1 MADTYT
7 TNLNLTKPEPGAA
20 EDTWGISL
28 NADLDALDA
37 IFSTSGTQINLNPNQ
52 VNFADNKKAIFGN
65 SSDLQIYHNGFN
77 SYIDDAGQGALNIRS
92 NGLFLEKYTGEVM
105 ITAIADGAVTL
116 YYNNAL
122 KLATTSTG
130 IGVTG
135 TVTSDGLTVDGT
147 SDLNG
152 NVTIG
157 TSLTTLFTGN
167 DIEFQRAGDSYLSQ
181 TGGGAL
187 NIRTNDGTSNK
198 VRLNLATNGDISF
211 YDDTGSSQAFFWDAS
226 AERLGIGTTSPS
238 FSLDV
243 RTADNNVAQFKS
255 TDASATVFI
264 ADNAS
269 SSAIRNNLGV
279 LTLSA
284 DEGDTSSGT
293 AIVFQTDTAERA
305 RINSSGHLLVGT
317 ANASNLVAG
326 FRAYSGGNIGSAI
339 NGQCA
344 ELNRLSSNG
353 SILGFQKDGTTVG
366 TIGVD
371 STDNLYI
378 AGGSGSTKGLYFND
392 AGVLPATTGG
402 GVVNNAVDLGQS
414 GYRFKDLYLSGTAN
428 VASVNMTGAL
438 TDSAVNRGIKFDS
451 ASMKPSNGSGGDADN
466 HIDLGTSSTKFKD
479 LHLSGKAYLDTSS
492 GAKLVLQTDATRGFI
507 GTSTSHALILE
518 TAATER
524 MRIDSSGKVGIGA
537 TSPSVKLDVRTSAS
551 AAAAFF
557 TSTGDQVPVSVISEH
572 NSNISTLGFK
582 GLNSS
587 TTYGVR
593 VGAHTND
600 FVAFTSNTE
609 RMRIDSSGRVGI
621 GTSSPNSLADLHVA
635 DTSDARIW
643 LDATSGNTL
652 ELYAGSGVGLFNR
665 SNNFLNFGT
674 DNVERMRIDSTG
686 GVGIGT
692 TNPQAALHVAGGF
705 NATAP
710 TGNGVMMG
718 YYLNSYGY
726 IQLNGT
732 SGGYIDFSTSGTD
745 HKGRILYDNTYNY
758 LRLDTNG
765 SERLRIDS
773 SGRLLVGTTSVGYSG
788 VDLTVG
794 ATTDSQNGVSIQ
806 TSTTGIGYLLF
817 GDGTGAS
824 AYVGQIA
831 YAHSDNS
838 MQFDTAGAERMRID
852 SSGNVGIGTSSP
864 ARQFHVHDASASYL
878 HLTNNTTGST
888 GSDGASI
895 SMAGTSLQI
904 SNRENGVLQMYTNGT
919 ERMRIDTSGKVG
931 INNANPDGILQAT
944 HSANS
949 QSHISYEI
957 GNSAVASTN
966 RGGFAIYELGTK
978 KASWVYNRDGSG
990 QTDFSADRFRFRN
1003 NAETTEYARIDS
1015 TGNLLVGKTSLTI
1028 ANAGTEVRNN
1038 GQLLVTA
1045 DGDNP
1050 VDFNRL
1056 TSDGTIANFRKDSA
1070 VVGSIGTVSNGKLM
1084 MGVGGISGTNLIF
1097 ADAFDEIYP
1106 SQNGVTTL
1114 GDPGAKFKD
1123 LHLSGETKFYENTA
1137 NGNNYVS
1144 ITAPSS
1150 LGVDTTYTLP
1160 STYPANSGAVLIATT
1175 AGELSWSSNT
1185 VSTFSNGAD
1194 NRLITATG
1202 ASGITGETD
1211 LTYTSN
1217 TLSVAGSGAV
1227 VEIGHATAVQPI
1239 LRLKTGTNGVPK
1251 IVFND
1256 GADQAS
1262 ISYGHGSLAGEKLTV
1277 TSGDTIAFKTSSSER
1292 MRIDSSGKLFLNS
1305 TSVTAGYT
1313 GAHLIVGG
1321 QTSPLIK
1328 LQSTH
1333 GAGSAWDMYAT
1344 SGTSLIFARNQSDK
1358 VAITSA
1364 GRLGIGTSSPE
1375 TPLHVKTAKSSV
1387 TDSVLTLQDSSST
1400 FGKMIEFV
1408 GEGSTD
1414 CRGIIG
1420 FQEPQSNAPE
1430 LYITNG
1436 GTESAGSGVGLA
1448 FWQYIST
1455 ARISPCDS
1463 LGDYRDNAIDLGWS
1477 NARFDDIYATNGTI
1491 QTSDRNEKQDIQAL
1505 TEAEQRVATACKGL
1519 IRRFRWQDSV
1529 EKKDNNPDSDETA
1542 RLHFGVIAQDLQDAF
1557 EAEGLDAGDYG
1568 MFISQTWEDDDG
1580 NEQTRLGVRYN
1591 ELLAF
1596 IITTL

>member
-718 YYLNSYGY
+718 YYLTSYGY